1 MEFYDENKT
10 KYIVGKSAENNWKII
25 QGAEK
30 DYYWIHASDVPS
42 THVII
47 CIDKPLESEIKYA
60 CSLCKEYTKP
70 IKNITSLIKYI
81 GCYINN
87 IKLGSKPGEV
97 FFKDDTK
104 CIIYSY

>member
-1 MEFYDENKT
+1 MEYYDDNKI

-25 QGAEK
+25 QNSEK
-30 DYYWIHASDVPS
+30 DYYWIHANNKPS

-60 CSLCKEYTKP
+60 CNLCKINT
-70 IKNITSLIKYI
+70 NGLNNTITPIKYI

-97 FFKDDTK
+97 TFKSYDN
-104 CIIYSY
+104 CNYHIY

>member
-1 MEFYDENKT
+1 MEILDENNT

-25 QGAEK
+25 KEAEK
-30 DYYWIHASDVPS
+30 DYYWIHLNNIPS

-47 CIDKPLESEIKYA
+47 CIDKPLEKEIEYA
-60 CSLCKEYTKP
+60 CNLCKKYTK
-70 IKNITSLIKYI
+70 KVSHITSTIKYI

-97 FFKDDTK
+97 FFKDNKK
-104 CIIYSY
+104 CAIYNY

>member
-25 QGAEK
+25 QGSEK
-30 DYYWIHASDVPS
+30 DYYWIHAEGKPS

-60 CSLCKEYTKP
+60 CSLCKEHTKP
-70 IKNITSLIKYI
+70 IKNIISPIKYI
-81 GCYINN
+81 GCYIEN

-97 FFKDDTK
+97 IFKSYDK
-104 CIIYSY
+104 CTIYNY